1 MGIKRVLIKMGE
13 MNEMHFIPY
22 STLQASA
29 VTVHFRQVP
38 VTFSLSDPHTCA
50 VSVPPLYM
58 LAGDCTAR
66 VGTSV
71 VLEYRGRECEVR
83 LGRRITITEQ

>member
-1 MGIKRVLIKMGE
+1 
-13 MNEMHFIPY
+13 
-22 STLQASA
+22 
-29 VTVHFRQVP
+29 
-38 VTFSLSDPHTCA
+38 
-50 VSVPPLYM
+50 VPPLYM